1 VEEVAVFYFRLNKVR
16 IVENREG
23 SILFGLLK
31 RDRAEI
37 QFLSLVTTGGE
48 DFPDLAELLATDD
61 PARRREITADI
72 VRRVAAFRKL
82 HTVENVRDGH
92 IFPFGDTGYNVFQA
106 DTIPDHFN
114 WLLLAVEIDED
125 VRDLGAALEQEMGRP
140 DFDDFVLSFLTLVQA
155 ADNPVLA
162 AAVAAMRFLGSVWAR
177 QLQGDT
183 NDQAGLL
190 YMSLNRWEH
199 YPHGKRDRQDV
210 PDLTGNM
217 FVDYTLFAIEAA
229 PPLA

>member
-1 VEEVAVFYFRLNKVR
+1 MFYFRLNKVR
-16 IVENREG
+16 LVENREG

-37 QFLSLVTTGGE
+37 QFLSLMTTGGE
-48 DFPDLAELLATDD
+48 DFPDLAELLATRDVQ
-61 PARRREITADI
+61 RRRQITADI

-92 IFPFGDTGYNVFQA
+92 IFPFGDTGYNVFQSPR
-106 DTIPDHFN
+106 IPDHVN
-114 WLLLAVEIDED
+114 WLLLAVERDQD
-125 VRDLGAALEQEMGRP
+125 VRDLGQAVEDELASP
-140 DFDDFVLSFLTLVQA
+140 DFDDFVLNFLTVVQA
-155 ADNPVLA
+155 AGDPTLA
-162 AAVAAMRFLGSVWAR
+162 AAVAAMRFLGAVWAR

-217 FVDYTLFAIEAA
+217 FVDYTLFAVE
-229 PPLA
+229 PEPVD